1 MDKRFKAA
9 RWILLVFTV
18 LWTAY
23 IIYHSCMDA
32 TASSGASQG
41 LVHLLQNMINTLFP
55 NAINESN
62 IDAFH
67 TFVRKF
73 IGHFMMFVI
82 DGFFV
87 SWTIYLFN
95 VEKMKTRQ
103 FYIGIIVS
111 LIFGLL
117 LASSTEFIQLYT
129 PGRSG
134 EFKDVMIDFGGYLL
148 GFLIL
153 FLICLIRLL
162 NKNKRLSDE

>member
-1 MDKRFKAA
+1 MDKRFNAA
-9 RWILLVFTV
+9 RWIILVFTV
-18 LWTAY
+18 IWTAY

-32 TASSGASQG
+32 SASSGASQG
-41 LVHLLQNMINTLFP
+41 VVQILQNIINTLFP

-62 IDAFH
+62 FDAFH
-67 TFVRKF
+67 SFIRKF

-95 VEKMKTRQ
+95 VEKMKTRL
-103 FYIGIIVS
+103 FYIGIIIS
-111 LIFGLL
+111 LVFGLL
-117 LASSTEFIQLYT
+117 LASTTEFIQLYT

-148 GFLIL
+148 GFLLL
-153 FLICLIRLL
+153 FLICLIRIL